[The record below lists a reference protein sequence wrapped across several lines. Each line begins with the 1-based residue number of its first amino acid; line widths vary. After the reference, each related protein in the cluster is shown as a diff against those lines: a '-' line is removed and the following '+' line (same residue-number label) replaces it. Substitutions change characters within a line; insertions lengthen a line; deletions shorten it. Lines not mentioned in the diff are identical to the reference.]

1 MAALIAYF
9 SRADQNYFGGRLKNI
24 SVGNTEQAA
33 RILEKITGADMFKI
47 EPVQP
52 YSKDYNICISQA
64 QEDQLRNARPEL
76 THYPESIDQYDVIY
90 LGYPNYWGT
99 MPMQVFTFL
108 EHFDFSGKTICPFC
122 THEGSGIGRSEAD
135 INIIWNLPEKMVSPE
150 YHVQLFHGCHSLHF
164 RAFHGAHHECLSSAS
179 ASRSRTDHTFQ
190 RIFQFL
196 DQ

>member
-47 EPVQP
+47 EPIQP

-76 THYPESIDQYDVIY
+76 THYPESIDQYDMIY

-190 RIFQFL
+190 RIFQLL

>member
-1 MAALIAYF
+1 M
-9 SRADQNYFGGRLKNI
+9 
-24 SVGNTEQAA
+24 GNTEQAA
-33 RILEKITGADMFKI
+33 KILKKITGADLFKI

-64 QEDQLRNARPEL
+64 QEDQQRNARPEL

-122 THEGSGIGRSEAD
+122 THEGSGMGRSEAD
-135 INIIWNLPEKMVSPE
+135 IKKLCPGADVCKGLAI
-150 YHVQLFHGCHSLHF
+150 QGSL
-164 RAFHGAHHECLSSAS
+164 AAQAENELKKWAGKEN
-179 ASRSRTDHTFQ
+179 
-190 RIFQFL
+190 
-196 DQ
+196 

>member
-52 YSKDYNICISQA
+52 YSKDYNIYISQA

-108 EHFDFSGKTICPFC
+108 EHFDFNGKTICPFC
-122 THEGSGIGRSEAD
+122 THEGSGMGRSEAD
-135 INIIWNLPEKMVSPE
+135 IKKLCPGADVRKGLAI
-150 YHVQLFHGCHSLHF
+150 QGSL
-164 RAFHGAHHECLSSAS
+164 AAQAENELKK
-179 ASRSRTDHTFQ
+179 
-190 RIFQFL
+190 
-196 DQ
+196 

>member
-108 EHFDFSGKTICPFC
+108 EHFDFNGKTICPFC
-122 THEGSGIGRSEAD
+122 THEGSGMGRSEAD